1 MIKYDTTDHRVEI
14 QGSIGQLIPESIFL
28 IHEIYNMILEDK
40 DNGDSEKMAEIF
52 KKEMLN
58 ALPMVFISKDK
69 LKKENERIEKENK
82 ERLEKLKDSLNKLGE
97 LLNMLE
103 EEDEDKNEDIRSA
116 DFDSEDEFSKWL
128 HGDD

>member
-28 IHEIYNMILEDK
+28 IYEIYNMILEDDA
-40 DNGDSEKMAEIF
+40 DNASNAAEF
-52 KKEMLN
+52 YKKEMLN

-97 LLNMLE
+97 LLNILE
-103 EEDEDKNEDIRSA
+103 EKDEDIRSA